1 MKKTYYLFNC
11 LFIMCSFII
20 LGSFIGYVYAQ
31 SITTI
36 DNVDRREYTYCPL
49 SDSDVKAFNG
59 EINGCPLM
67 RVYVDDWSKKTL
79 LEQSTID
86 NMLRAKGFVDSGEHV
101 LK

>member
-1 MKKTYYLFNC
+1 MKEIYAVIIALSVV
-11 LFIMCSFII
+11 IMSAGF
-20 LGSFIGYVYAQ
+20 FAYAQ
-31 SITTI
+31 TTTTI
-36 DNVDRREYTYCPL
+36 DNADRREYTYCPL

-67 RVYVDDWSKKTL
+67 RVYVDDWSKKTS

-86 NMLRAKGFVDSGEHV
+86 NMLRLKGFVDSGEHV